1 MKQLELFDK
10 PSKEEL
16 LASHMRS
23 FRINFTYDELRAW
36 HKKALY
42 LTTLVRKANR
52 VAPDEES
59 SLAYQWYNR

>member
-23 FRINFTYDELRAW
+23 FKINFTYDELRAW

-42 LTTLVRKANR
+42 LTTLVRLK
-52 VAPDEES
+52 
-59 SLAYQWYNR
+59 LHFK